1 MKFFSPDSKFAQVM
15 TSIGE
20 MMMLNL
26 CWIIASI
33 PIITIGASNIAMY
46 TVMRRRLRK
55 ENSGTIVPFFKA
67 WWSNIKQGIAFWLAQ
82 LLISASLGLSMF
94 LTLPTFFKV
103 ISLIVL
109 ILVSLTF
116 SIIYPQIA
124 RFRNNWFAYLKNA
137 LVLLIPKLGWALLNM
152 LMFLI
157 PVGVFLVSPP
167 FFLRLGWVWILF
179 GFSVLFYLSSIIM
192 QKVLKP
198 MEDIS
203 SRRK

>member
-55 ENSGTIVPFFKA
+55 ESSGTMVPLL
-67 WWSNIKQGIAFWLAQ
+67 SLRRRRNIKQGIAFWLAQ

-198 MEDIS
+198 MEDLS
-203 SRRK
+203 SHR